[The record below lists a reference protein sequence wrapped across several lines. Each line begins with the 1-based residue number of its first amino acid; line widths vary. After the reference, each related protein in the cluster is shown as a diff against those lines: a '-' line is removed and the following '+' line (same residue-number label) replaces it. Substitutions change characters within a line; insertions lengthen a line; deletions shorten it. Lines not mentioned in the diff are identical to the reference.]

1 MWDFFQICRLCVAKN
16 SALFKKTLTLIETN
30 VLLKMGWIKSF
41 FRRKDCIAIILIVIL
56 VPFFT
61 IHQIRLNKEMR
72 DDSVLVKAEIVD
84 MYYKNIGAR
93 RYKPGWEIRFKY
105 ELDGQVF
112 SKSNTISE
120 KQYNSINIGDTIE
133 VLVSLK
139 HPNRRAFW
147 TGASGYLALPS
158 QTELNSIPRKP

>member
-1 MWDFFQICRLCVAKN
+1 MDFLKN
-16 SALFKKTLTLIETN
+16 QGNNKGNSLKNRRLFKFN
-30 VLLKMGWIKSF
+30 SF
-41 FRRKDCIAIILIVIL
+41 NQFVHLYIPPL
-56 VPFFT
+56 
-61 IHQIRLNKEMR
+61 
-72 DDSVLVKAEIVD
+72 
-84 MYYKNIGAR
+84 IGAR